1 MATRVA
7 RVADLASSLIGIVGH
22 GCVSKIRWVSSLS
35 EASLKP
41 NKKITDRLFGV
52 IDAVNDRKLPS
63 ELRGQRNAVRDLKIE
78 VKNVSS
84 LNSNIEISNVTEDLA

>member
-7 RVADLASSLIGIVGH
+7 RVADLASSLIGIVGR
-22 GCVSKIRWVSSLS
+22 GCVSKIRWVPSLS

-52 IDAVNDRKLPS
+52 IDAINDCKLPLELHGAVREEFVVNDSIWNQMVEIMKY
-63 ELRGQRNAVRDLKIE
+63 Q
-78 VKNVSS
+78 
-84 LNSNIEISNVTEDLA
+84 NIREIL